1 MEIQKLLPLLFFSIV
16 VLTIDIYS
24 FQSIKAVFPDS
35 GPVRKVITYFFWGFT
50 FFSIASFFSFRI
62 LGQTQLPR
70 LYLIFTLSTFFI
82 FYFSKF
88 IVCIFLLIE
97 DFSRF
102 GFFSF
107 SWIKNRF
114 FDGLTPHSP
123 ARSAALS
130 KIAMGV
136 AAIPMV
142 SLLYGMVKG
151 AHKFQVR
158 SLNLILKNLPS
169 SFEGLKIVQISDVHS
184 GSFYDKEAVRKGV
197 QLIIDQKP
205 DIVFFTGDL
214 VNNDA
219 SELVDYLDIFSQIK
233 APLGIFSV
241 LGNHDYGD
249 YKYWHSEGEKKANLE
264 RLKNLQKQMGWKL
277 LMDEHVLIEKNGS
290 EIGIV
295 GIQNW
300 GAKGRFPKYGDL
312 KKATKGTE
320 NLPVKLLLSHDPS
333 HWEAQVLTDF
343 QDIDVMFAGHTHGMQ
358 FGIDIPGLKWSPV
371 QYMYKQ
377 WAGLYEQNGQ
387 QLYVNRGFGFIG
399 YPGRVGIWP
408 EVSVFTLQKA

>member
-1 MEIQKLLPLLFFSIV
+1 
-16 VLTIDIYS
+16 
-24 FQSIKAVFPDS
+24 
-35 GPVRKVITYFFWGFT
+35 
-50 FFSIASFFSFRI
+50 
-62 LGQTQLPR
+62 
-70 LYLIFTLSTFFI
+70 
-82 FYFSKF
+82 
-88 IVCIFLLIE
+88 
-97 DFSRF
+97 
-102 GFFSF
+102 
-107 SWIKNRF
+107 
-114 FDGLTPHSP
+114 
-123 ARSAALS
+123 
-130 KIAMGV
+130 MGV

-142 SLLYGMVKG
+142 SLIYGMVKG
-151 AHKFQVR
+151 AHKYQVR
-158 SLNLILKNLPS
+158 SLNLKLKNLPS

-219 SELVDYLDIFSQIK
+219 SELVDYLDVFSQIK

-249 YKYWHSEGEKKANLE
+249 YKYCHYEVEKKANLE

-277 LMDEHVLIEKNGS
+277 LMDEHVLVEKNGS
-290 EIGIV
+290 EIGII

-312 KKATKGTE
+312 KKATTGTE

-358 FGIDIPGLKWSPV
+358 FGIEIPGLKWSPV